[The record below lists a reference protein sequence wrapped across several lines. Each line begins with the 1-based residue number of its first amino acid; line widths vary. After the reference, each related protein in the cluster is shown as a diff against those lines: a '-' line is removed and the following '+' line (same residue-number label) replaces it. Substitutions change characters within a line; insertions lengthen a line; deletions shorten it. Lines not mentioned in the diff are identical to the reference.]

1 MVTVIV
7 PFHQDERLPSFDIP
21 RPDGEAVVIDA
32 ELPDAGMWPRLQV
45 LYEHVADAVA
55 SAQEAGRP
63 VVLSGNCLVAT
74 AVLTGCS
81 EQQ

>member
-1 MVTVIV
+1 VVTVIV
-7 PFHQDERLPSFDIP
+7 PFHQGERLPSFDIP

-55 SAQEAGRP
+55 SAQQAGRWSCP
-63 VVLSGNCLVAT
+63 AT
-74 AVLTGCS
+74 VWWPLRSSQGCS